1 MADVLTELQGA
12 VGCYGPPAISCTVLW
27 RRLMPLASDRE
38 IAREQAG
45 LVHRLRRMLGRR
57 EFPNAFVISTLENT
71 TKQGL
76 HGHIVA
82 QCPKAQQDFILSA
95 IEGGLVRRFGKLPAR
110 AFKRDG
116 WFKGCITTEKQLI
129 GKVRYLLKGAITS
142 PLESGVRRGLGL
154 RSVSV
159 PAIKFGSGRQNAPG
173 GRNS

>member
-1 MADVLTELQGA
+1 MAMQVA
-12 VGCYGPPAISCTVLW
+12 VGCYGPSAITFTVLW

-57 EFPNAFVISTLENT
+57 DFPNAFVVSSLEHT
-71 TKQGL
+71 AKQGL

-82 QCPKAQQDFILSA
+82 QCPEAQQDFILSA
-95 IEGGLVRRFGKLPAR
+95 VEVGLERRFGKLPAR

-116 WFKGCITTEKQLI
+116 WRKGIITTEKQLI
-129 GKVRYLLKGAITS
+129 GKARYLLKGAITS

-154 RSVSV
+154 RSVAV
-159 PAIKFGSGRQNAPG
+159 TAIKFGSGRRRPPG
-173 GRNS
+173 GQNP